1 MVNKFS
7 TSIQGYNKEEVNNF
21 VKEVIVEYENMLV
34 KLKKVINI
42 VKS

>member
-21 VKEVIVEYENMLV
+21 VKEVIVEYENILV
-34 KLKKVINI
+34 KLKK
-42 VKS
+42 SYHYSEE